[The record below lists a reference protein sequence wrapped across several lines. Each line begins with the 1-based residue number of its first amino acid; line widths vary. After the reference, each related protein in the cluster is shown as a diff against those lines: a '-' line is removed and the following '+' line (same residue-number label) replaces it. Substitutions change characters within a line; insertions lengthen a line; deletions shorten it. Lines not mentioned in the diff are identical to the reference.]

1 MANKLS
7 DNVIEVIKDDNTYCA
22 ESERISIM
30 LEAED
35 EGIFQVTQVTIK
47 DYLYPSDTIKSIKH
61 AVRLATKLQ
70 NTD

>member
-1 MANKLS
+1 MENKLN
-7 DNVIEVIKDDNTYCA
+7 DNAIEVTKDDNTYYA
-22 ESERISIM
+22 ESERIIIT

-35 EGIFQVTQVTIK
+35 EGIFQVTQISVK
-47 DYLYPSDTIKSIKH
+47 DYLYPSDVIKSIKH

>member
-7 DNVIEVIKDDNTYCA
+7 DNVIEVTEDGNTYYA
-22 ESERISIM
+22 ESERISIA

-35 EGIFQVTQVTIK
+35 EGIFQVTQVSVK
-47 DYLYPSDTIKSIKH
+47 DYLYPSDVSKSIKH

>member
-1 MANKLS
+1 MGNKLN
-7 DNVIEVIKDDNTYCA
+7 DNVIEVTKDGNTYYA
-22 ESERISIM
+22 EAERISIK

-35 EGIFQVTQVTIK
+35 ERIFQVTQVSIK
-47 DYLYPSDTIKSIKH
+47 DYLYPSDVSKSIKH

>member
-1 MANKLS
+1 MANKLN
-7 DNVIEVIKDDNTYCA
+7 DNVIEVTKNDNTYYA
-22 ESERISIM
+22 ESERISIT

-35 EGIFQVTQVTIK
+35 EGIFRVTQVNVK
-47 DYLYPSDTIKSIKH
+47 DYLYPSDVSKSIKH

>member
-1 MANKLS
+1 MVNKLN
-7 DNVIEVIKDDNTYCA
+7 DNVIEVTKEGNTYYA
-22 ESERISIM
+22 ESERIIIT

-35 EGIFQVTQVTIK
+35 EGIFQVTQVSVK
-47 DYLYPSDTIKSIKH
+47 DYLYPSDVNKSIKH

>member
-1 MANKLS
+1 MENKLN
-7 DNVIEVIKDDNTYCA
+7 DNVIEVTKDDNTYYA
-22 ESERISIM
+22 ESERIIIT

-35 EGIFQVTQVTIK
+35 EGIFQVTQVSIK
-47 DYLYPSDTIKSIKH
+47 DYLYPSDVSKSIKH

>member
-1 MANKLS
+1 MVNKLS
-7 DNVIEVIKDDNTYCA
+7 DNVIEVTKEGNTYCA
-22 ESERISIM
+22 ESERIIIT

-35 EGIFQVTQVTIK
+35 EGIFQVTQVSIK
-47 DYLYPSDTIKSIKH
+47 DYLYPSDVNKSIKH

>member
-1 MANKLS
+1 MANKLN
-7 DNVIEVIKDDNTYCA
+7 DNVVEVTKDGNTYYA
-22 ESERISIM
+22 ESERISIT

-35 EGIFQVTQVTIK
+35 EGIFQVTQVSVK
-47 DYLYPSDTIKSIKH
+47 DYLYPSDVSKSIKH

>member
-1 MANKLS
+1 MENKLN
-7 DNVIEVIKDDNTYCA
+7 DNVIEVTKDGNTYDA
-22 ESERISIM
+22 ESERLSII

-35 EGIFQVTQVTIK
+35 EGIFQVTQVSVK
-47 DYLYPSDTIKSIKH
+47 DYLYPSDVSKSIKH

>member
-1 MANKLS
+1 MENKLK
-7 DNVIEVIKDDNTYCA
+7 DNVIEVTKEGNAYYA
-22 ESERISIM
+22 ESERISIN

-35 EGIFQVTQVTIK
+35 EGIFQVTQVSIK
-47 DYLYPSDTIKSIKH
+47 DYLYPSDVSKSIKH

>member
-1 MANKLS
+1 MANKLN
-7 DNVIEVIKDDNTYCA
+7 DNVIEVTKNGNTYYA
-22 ESERISIM
+22 ESERLSII

-35 EGIFQVTQVTIK
+35 ERIFQVTQVSIK
-47 DYLYPSDTIKSIKH
+47 DYLYPSDISKSIKH

>member
-1 MANKLS
+1 MANKLN
-7 DNVIEVIKDDNTYCA
+7 DNVIEVSKEGSTYYA
-22 ESERISIM
+22 VSERISIT

-35 EGIFQVTQVTIK
+35 EGIFQVTQIILK
-47 DYLYPSDTIKSIKH
+47 DYLYPSDVSKSIKH

>member
-1 MANKLS
+1 MANKLN
-7 DNVIEVIKDDNTYCA
+7 DNVIEVNKNGNTYYA
-22 ESERISIM
+22 ESERISIT

-35 EGIFQVTQVTIK
+35 EGIFQVTQASIK
-47 DYLYPSDTIKSIKH
+47 DYLYPSDVNKSIKH

>member
-1 MANKLS
+1 MANKLN
-7 DNVIEVIKDDNTYCA
+7 DNVIEVTKNDNTFYA
-22 ESERISIM
+22 ESERISIT

-35 EGIFQVTQVTIK
+35 EGIFQVTRVNVK
-47 DYLYPSDTIKSIKH
+47 DYLYPSDVSKSIKH